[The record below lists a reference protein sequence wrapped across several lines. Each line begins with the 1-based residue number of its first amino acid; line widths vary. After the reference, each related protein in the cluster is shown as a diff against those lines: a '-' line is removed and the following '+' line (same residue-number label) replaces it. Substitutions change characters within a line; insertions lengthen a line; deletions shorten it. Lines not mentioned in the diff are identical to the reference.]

1 MESLK
6 LLHKLLYNKYGKK
19 TNQLYQRQVISNMI
33 LNKNCKIFSL
43 LKDSIIYDYMKE
55 FMKRYYN
62 KKECYIQIPKYSLY
76 YHNYLKFFCK
86 PTFRNFSINK
96 IIQSNGEKLGEIF
109 YYNNYEKKNNKDKN
123 KNNKKHFKLIFSKS
137 VRKNIN
143 DISSSTESSDN
154 ETIELNKSNFRL
166 LTKNYKEEIFEDES
180 LINIL
185 NDLNSSMKTNSKK
198 QRKMQYYTN
207 KLDKKYNKNNKEHI
221 HIFAEEKNKI
231 MNTLNNQVEKKN
243 NVKIKKQNLTL
254 STTKDNKL
262 NNQVSL
268 KLKSVH
274 NKNLTIQFNP
284 EKLLTQLNIFNK
296 RTQGKSTDLTNNNF
310 KTTLLL
316 KNYNY
321 NKTIKFEPYKTGMIK
336 IKNNNYKLT
345 KPYSRNISSRNSNNY
360 LSSFHTFEYNQKL
373 LNGKYRIKGSCN
385 KSSRN
390 NIILSNQ
397 IYSYTQNF
405 SQMNEKKNIN
415 FNKGNKNIFQM

>member
-1 MESLK
+1 M
-6 LLHKLLYNKYGKK
+6 
-19 TNQLYQRQVISNMI
+19 
-33 LNKNCKIFSL
+33 KI
-43 LKDSIIYDYMKE
+43 
-55 FMKRYYN
+55 
-62 KKECYIQIPKYSLY
+62 
-76 YHNYLKFFCK
+76 
-86 PTFRNFSINK
+86 K
-96 IIQSNGEKLGEIF
+96 IIRIRIKV
-109 YYNNYEKKNNKDKN
+109 
-123 KNNKKHFKLIFSKS
+123 IFSKS

-166 LTKNYKEEIFEDES
+166 LTNNYKEEIFEDES

-185 NDLNSSMKTNSKK
+185 NDLNSSIKMKNK
-198 QRKMQYYTN
+198 RKIQYYTN
-207 KLDKKYNKNNKEHI
+207 KLDKKYNKYNKEHI
-221 HIFAEEKNKI
+221 YIFAEEKNKL
-231 MNTLNNQVEKKN
+231 MNTLNNQFEKKN
-243 NVKIKKQNLTL
+243 NFKIKKQNLTL
-254 STTKDNKL
+254 STTKENKL

-268 KLKSVH
+268 KLKSIN
-274 NKNLTIQFNP
+274 NKNFSIQFNP
-284 EKLLTQLNIFNK
+284 EKLLTQLNFVNK

-321 NKTIKFEPYKTGMIK
+321 NKTIKFETHKTGMIK

-360 LSSFHTFEYNQKL
+360 LTSFHIFEYNKKL
-373 LNGKYRIKGSCN
+373 LNGKIKIKGSYN

-390 NIILSNQ
+390 NVILSNQ

-405 SQMNEKKNIN
+405 SRMNEKKNIN